1 MHWVWIFIYKIYLYL
16 KINSRKTKTKCLPKW
31 WEKEDQNA
39 GTNEGE
45 TSVSQQKDRISQE
58 GMEQIIDVSNNKKPI
73 KKSKGREFLQGLRV
87 PLKNENFIS
96 NFLLIHSVAIR
107 L

>member
-58 GMEQIIDVSNNKKPI
+58 GMEQTIDISNNKKPN
-73 KKSKGREFLQGLRV
+73 KKSKGRETVVVINHNG
-87 PLKNENFIS
+87 
-96 NFLLIHSVAIR
+96 
-107 L
+107 